1 MSTRNVYYYSVE
13 LKKVWGNEDV
23 TDKLKETFH
32 KIFDSNAK
40 TVDDVKSLNLQNG
53 QVTLDI
59 LNDTDEFLFA
69 RVGKQTEYYNILCRD
84 KSTMRSQSPIDTKD
98 MNQVLEVCTYFL
110 LDYKHGIVGFIF
122 GKSAP
127 TPNALI
133 SIIADYDEETFMSI
147 TRIASPESVRALFKP
162 GSTLKKIRYIV
173 RTPNIEILE
182 HLKIKDSLKAKM
194 IQMEKQEIEIIIKNK
209 NKPLFGTLEETREF
223 IEEIFSS
230 DEKEDI
236 SLVGNSGDTRQKE
249 FKFLE
254 QDISY
259 PIEIKD
265 SEIIPGTREKRRLD
279 NKKITESV
287 YSSLKYVY
295 NRNYNEILRFAGM
308 DYDE

>member
-13 LKKVWGNEDV
+13 LKKVRGNEDV
-23 TDKLKETFH
+23 TEKLKETFL
-32 KIFDSNAK
+32 KIFDNNAK
-40 TVDDVKSLNLQNG
+40 IVEDVKSLNLQNG

-59 LNDTDEFLFA
+59 LDDTEEFLFA

-84 KSTMRSQSPIDTKD
+84 KLTMKSQSPIDTKD

-110 LDYKHGIVGFIF
+110 LDYKTGIVGFIF

-127 TPNALI
+127 TPNSLI
-133 SIIADYDEETFMSI
+133 SIITDYNEETFMNV

-162 GSTLKKIRYIV
+162 GSSLKKFRYIV

-182 HLKIKDSLKAKM
+182 QLKIKDSLKIKM

-230 DEKEDI
+230 EEKDDI
-236 SLVGNSGDTRQKE
+236 SLVGNSGTSRQKE

-259 PIEIKD
+259 PIEIK
-265 SEIIPGTREKRRLD
+265 EHELIPGTTEKRRLD
-279 NKKITESV
+279 SKKINEHV
-287 YSSLKYVY
+287 YYKLKYVY
-295 NRNYNEILRFAGM
+295 NSNYKEILRFAGM